1 MNFPAFVA
9 ALSVMAIPANAQAS
23 ANSSPLTSALAQT
36 NLSLTSTSYK
46 TPKLQVVITGLQ
58 PLQKY
63 EFQYK
68 NAQGRVGQRRV
79 KTNACG
85 EATIAKAATF
95 QSLSLAGQEI
105 PLSTMPF
112 KERNRCRQSKKSV
125 TQLVQPTINP
135 ARRN

>member
-1 MNFPAFVA
+1 MKYPAFVA
-9 ALSVMAIPANAQAS
+9 ALSLLAIGSPITPVLAQA
-23 ANSSPLTSALAQT
+23 N
-36 NLSLTSTSYK
+36 TSYK
-46 TPKLQVVITGLQ
+46 TPKLQVVVTGLQ

-68 NAQGRVGQRRV
+68 NAKGRVGQRRV

-85 EATIAKAATF
+85 EAAIAQAATF

-105 PLSTMPF
+105 PLATMPF
-112 KERNRCRQSKKSV
+112 QERSRCQAKKSG
-125 TQLVQPTINP
+125 TRLMTPTLNP

>member
-1 MNFPAFVA
+1 MKFLALVA
-9 ALSVMAIPANAQAS
+9 ALSVMVIRAS
-23 ANSSPLTSALAQT
+23 ANASPLTPALAQT

-46 TPKLQVVITGLQ
+46 TPKLQVVVTGLQ

-63 EFQYK
+63 EFQYQ
-68 NAQGRVGQRRV
+68 NAKGRIGQRQV

-95 QSLSLAGQEI
+95 QSLSLNGQEI
-105 PLSTMPF
+105 PLSTIPF
-112 KERNRCRQSKKSV
+112 KERSRCHQSKKSV
-125 TQLVQPTINP
+125 IRLVAPTVNP

>member
-9 ALSVMAIPANAQAS
+9 ALSVMAIG
-23 ANSSPLTSALAQT
+23 SPQISALAQT
-36 NLSLTSTSYK
+36 NLPLNSTSYK
-46 TPKLQVVITGLQ
+46 TPKLQVVVTGLQ

-112 KERNRCRQSKKSV
+112 KERSRCRQSKKSV

>member
-9 ALSVMAIPANAQAS
+9 ALSVMAIG
-23 ANSSPLTSALAQT
+23 SPQISALAQT
-36 NLSLTSTSYK
+36 NLSLNSTSYK
-46 TPKLQVVITGLQ
+46 TPKLQVVVTGLQ

-112 KERNRCRQSKKSV
+112 KERSRCRQSKKSV

>member
-9 ALSVMAIPANAQAS
+9 ALSVMAIG
-23 ANSSPLTSALAQT
+23 SPLTSALAQT

-46 TPKLQVVITGLQ
+46 TPKLQVVVTGLQ

-68 NAQGRVGQRRV
+68 NAKGRIGQRQV
-79 KTNACG
+79 KANACG

-95 QSLSLAGQEI
+95 QSLSLDGQEI
-105 PLSTMPF
+105 PLSTIPF
-112 KERNRCRQSKKSV
+112 KERSRCHQSKKSV
-125 TQLVQPTINP
+125 VRLVQPTINP

>member
-9 ALSVMAIPANAQAS
+9 ALSVMAI
-23 ANSSPLTSALAQT
+23 SSPLTTAMAQT
-36 NLSLTSTSYK
+36 NWSPSSHAYK
-46 TPKLQVVITGLQ
+46 TPKLQVVVTGLQ

-68 NAQGRVGQRRV
+68 NIKGRVGQRRV

-85 EATIAKAATF
+85 EATISNAATF
-95 QSLSLAGQEI
+95 QSLSLAGQDI
-105 PLSTMPF
+105 PLTRMPF
-112 KERNRCRQSKKSV
+112 QERGRCRQSKKSG

>member
-9 ALSVMAIPANAQAS
+9 TLSVMALAEPLGMRIG
-23 ANSSPLTSALAQT
+23 SPLTSALAQT
-36 NLSLTSTSYK
+36 NLSQSSNSYK
-46 TPKLQVVITGLQ
+46 TSKLQVVVTGLQ

-68 NAQGRVGQRRV
+68 NAKGRVGQRRV

-85 EATIAKAATF
+85 EASIAKAATF

-105 PLSTMPF
+105 PLSTIPS
-112 KERNRCRQSKKSV
+112 KERSRCHRSKKSV
-125 TQLVQPTINP
+125 RQLVQPTINP

>member
-1 MNFPAFVA
+1 MKFLAFVA
-9 ALSVMAIPANAQAS
+9 ALSLLAIA
-23 ANSSPLTSALAQT
+23 SPLTSALAQT

-46 TPKLQVVITGLQ
+46 TPKLQVVITGLR

-79 KTNACG
+79 KANACG
-85 EATIAKAATF
+85 EAAIAKAATF
-95 QSLSLAGQEI
+95 QSLSLDGQEI
-105 PLSTMPF
+105 PLSTIPS
-112 KERNRCRQSKKSV
+112 KERSRCRQSKKSV
-125 TQLVQPTINP
+125 VRLVQPTINP